1 MHLLSRNKQKPI
13 TVTPKGSLQGRKPRK
28 AERKLNTPAFI
39 CPLCLAFEDHVFT
52 AQFRFFHTQVGRK
65 NFCPQNMIDVL
76 KRMTFNGRGGLF
88 LLGFICDIHFLAL
101 NQTIEQSWEPAQEAS
116 VKVHSVL
123 PTVHL
128 PCLSPAGSVA
138 GKTWKKRG

>member
-13 TVTPKGSLQGRKPRK
+13 TVTPEGSLQGRKPRK
-28 AERKLNTPAFI
+28 AERKLNTSAFI
-39 CPLCLAFEDHVFT
+39 CLLCLAFEDHVFT

-76 KRMTFNGRGGLF
+76 KRMTFNGRWGPF
-88 LLGFICDIHFLAL
+88 LLGFICDIHFLTL
-101 NQTIEQSWEPAQEAS
+101 NQTIGQSWEPAQEAS
-116 VKVHSVL
+116 MKVHSVL

-138 GKTWKKRG
+138 GKIWNKRG